1 MSYARVAAAK
11 STNSAA
17 GADVL
22 IAQFFQSRKIFKT
35 FYGCGFSEKCLFL
48 GTLIIFRSPPGG
60 GGFLLCF
67 VGQATS
73 LCLCLSSGSLRRN
86 VYSRH

>member
-60 GGFLLCF
+60 GEVLVVFRGAGYLP
-67 VGQATS
+67 
-73 LCLCLSSGSLRRN
+73 LSVFKLWKFAP
-86 VYSRH
+86 

>member
-22 IAQFFQSRKIFKT
+22 IAQLFQSRKT
-35 FYGCGFSEKCLFL
+35 FETFCGRGLSEK
-48 GTLIIFRSPPGG
+48 
-60 GGFLLCF
+60 
-67 VGQATS
+67 
-73 LCLCLSSGSLRRN
+73 
-86 VYSRH
+86 Y